1 MGKRKKNK
9 VPKITEEQY
18 AKYVA
23 SLKEEKSL
31 YPSKGQE
38 QGDGVTEKVGCAVC
52 VAIFFGKTLDRT
64 RKLWYN
70 KNGITARTGRCE
82 DVGDFKR

>member
-31 YPSKGQE
+31 DPSKGQE
-38 QGDGVTEKVGCAVC
+38 
-52 VAIFFGKTLDRT
+52 
-64 RKLWYN
+64 
-70 KNGITARTGRCE
+70 
-82 DVGDFKR
+82 